1 MDIPAQPGPK
11 QSGRRA
17 RLARQIT
24 CQDGYHRMQSV
35 GLWAVPS
42 LGVVIMVAPAA
53 ESARFNRE
61 QAIRLRAALDAT
73 IAELPPPTV

>member
-1 MDIPAQPGPK
+1 MELPQQSGPT
-11 QSGRRA
+11 QSGRRP

-24 CQDGYHRMQSV
+24 CKDARHRTLSV

-42 LGVVIMVAPAA
+42 LSVVVMVAPVA

-61 QAIRLRAALDAT
+61 QAISFRAELDAA
-73 IAELPPPTV
+73 IAELPSPTV